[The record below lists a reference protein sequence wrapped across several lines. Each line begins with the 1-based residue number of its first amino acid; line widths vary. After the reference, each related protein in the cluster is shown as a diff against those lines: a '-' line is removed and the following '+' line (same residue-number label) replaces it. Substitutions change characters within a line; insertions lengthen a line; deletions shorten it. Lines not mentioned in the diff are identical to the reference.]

1 MTLRALT
8 GTLVPTDGSCL
19 LVFTGP
25 PFRAVAWALSGG
37 SGTLTILSS
46 TTDGQGVALARYNPG
61 TAGDT
66 PTVSVSYVP

>member
-8 GTLVPTDGSCL
+8 GTRVATDGSCL

-25 PFRAVAWALSGG
+25 AHRAIQWTLSG
-37 SGTLTILSS
+37 SGTLEIFSEV
-46 TTDGQGVALARYNPG
+46 TDAQGVAYAKYIPG

-66 PTVSVSYVP
+66 PTVNVTYVP